1 MIEFHDLSLSVDEY
15 DVEGNHRTTTIL
27 RDVDVTLPERR
38 IAVVGPNGAGKS
50 TLLKLV
56 NGLAEP
62 TSGTVLVNGIE
73 PKANPGLARRQ
84 AGYVFTNPMAQLVM
98 STPVADVELSL
109 RSSIKD
115 RRARHRRALELLGRQ
130 GRRFIGQD
138 DVWFDGKH
146 AGQGDE
152 LALPT

>member
-73 PKANPGLARRQ
+73 PKANPDWPG
-84 AGYVFTNPMAQLVM
+84 
-98 STPVADVELSL
+98 
-109 RSSIKD
+109 D
-115 RRARHRRALELLGRQ
+115 RR
-130 GRRFIGQD
+130 
-138 DVWFDGKH
+138 VTSS
-146 AGQGDE
+146 
-152 LALPT
+152 PTPWPNW